1 MHACL
6 KMALRG
12 GLPELPFACWLHKA
26 GTTHA
31 CDPMQRCAGRRCQA
45 SLILH
50 GTIEC
55 YVVFDK
61 TSYRTGLNAIKN
73 TAPYNGITLNFC
85 AITLD
90 GGPIRT
96 STICFDNSGLDPQHP
111 YVVVKARLS
120 TKLPCTAYATLAR
133 LDLPRK
139 EAEVQVIVGR
149 HALPQRQPKVCLFRR

>member
-1 MHACL
+1 M
-6 KMALRG
+6 R
-12 GLPELPFACWLHKA
+12 
-26 GTTHA
+26 
-31 CDPMQRCAGRRCQA
+31 RCAGRRCQA

-55 YVVFDK
+55 YVIFDK

-111 YVVVKARLS
+111 YVIVKVRS
-120 TKLPCTAYATLAR
+120 IQVLA
-133 LDLPRK
+133 
-139 EAEVQVIVGR
+139 
-149 HALPQRQPKVCLFRR
+149 HCN